1 MELLLARDANVEI
14 TEAVV
19 TAAAGNTRGKE
30 VMELLLARDPNVE
43 ITEAVVTAAAGT
55 RGVAKRSWSCCWP
68 EIPTSRSLRRW

>member
-19 TAAAGNTRGKE
+19 TAAAGNK
-30 VMELLLARDPNVE
+30 LLRDSN
-43 ITEAVVTAAAGT
+43 TWAVAN
-55 RGVAKRSWSCCWP
+55 RSWSCCWP